1 MRYMTVKII
10 VADQMDL
17 ALEGI
22 EAVLSQHR
30 DFEVIGTCQTL
41 VDLLA
46 MLTEQRPDV
55 LLIGDRL
62 ELGLDVLS
70 LVKRV
75 QTVAPR
81 TRIIVMSAMPDGLV
95 VHELFACGVGGYLYK
110 NDPLRATLS
119 EAIRTVMRKQPYLS
133 PTANTEY
140 LIAMQSDRPGWQI
153 DEEALDVLRL
163 LARGCRPQEI
173 SVMRGMLLRRVYWV
187 ANKLRD
193 RFGAETNAHLVARA
207 AEEGFLP

>member
-1 MRYMTVKII
+1 MTVKII

-22 EAVLSQHR
+22 EKVLSQHQ
-30 DFEVIGTCQTL
+30 DFQVIGTCQTL
-41 VDLLA
+41 DDLLA
-46 MLTEQRPDV
+46 QLTEQRPDV

-81 TRIIVMSAMPDGLV
+81 ARIIVMSAMPDGLV
-95 VHELFACGVGGYLYK
+95 VHELFACGVAGYLYK
-110 NDPLRATLS
+110 NDPLRTALAD
-119 EAIRTVMRKQPYLS
+119 AIRTVMRKQPYLS

-140 LIAMQSDRPGWQI
+140 VIAMQSNRTSWQI
-153 DEEALDVLRL
+153 DDEALDVLRL
-163 LARGCRPQEI
+163 IASGCRPQEI